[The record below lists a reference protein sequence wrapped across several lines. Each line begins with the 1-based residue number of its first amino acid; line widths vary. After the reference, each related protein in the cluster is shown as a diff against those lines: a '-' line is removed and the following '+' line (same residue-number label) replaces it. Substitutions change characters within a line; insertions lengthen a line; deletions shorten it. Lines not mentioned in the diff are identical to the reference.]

1 MPQPQDE
8 LAFGL
13 ITLKAAPIRSSTKS
27 SSAPFRNSSE
37 VEIDKDGDAVALD
50 REVVFGA
57 RIVQREIVLEAR
69 TAAARHR
76 QPQHHG
82 RGLGLEDFGDPPG
95 GAGGNRHRR
104 LGDKAHVG
112 IPNLCGE
119 HYVVVGGIGAK
130 PMLAKTGPAGRLL
143 PPLFEPPRQAAPYA
157 TLPKHSRGRLYP
169 EAESATRTC
178 YQRDRDRILHSTA
191 FRRLKQKTQVFVQH
205 EGDYYRTRLTH
216 SLEVAQI
223 ARSLARVLALDE
235 DLAEA
240 LALAHDLGH
249 TPFGHAG
256 EEALA
261 AATAHIGGFDHNAHA
276 LRIVT
281 KLEHRYAA
289 FDGLNLT
296 WETLEGLVKHNGPLQ
311 PGKGLPGPI
320 ASFDARWPLDLG
332 SYPGLEAQVAALAD
346 DIAYTNHDI
355 DDGLR
360 AGLFTAADLASAPM
374 VGEHVKA
381 ILAEN
386 GDLELNRLI
395 GEIVRR
401 LMSALI
407 DDLLAETRCRLG
419 RAAPASVGEVRQQSS
434 AFVAFSEAMSAE
446 MAQLK
451 GFLFAHMYR
460 HPRVL
465 ESMSAAKQVVSGLF
479 AALTAEP
486 RLLPA
491 DWCEACGNPGDPATA
506 GVVRDYIAGM
516 TDRYA
521 LEEHRRIFHTEI
533 AL

>member
-1 MPQPQDE
+1 MP
-8 LAFGL
+8 
-13 ITLKAAPIRSSTKS
+13 
-27 SSAPFRNSSE
+27 
-37 VEIDKDGDAVALD
+37 
-50 REVVFGA
+50 A
-57 RIVQREIVLEAR
+57 RI
-69 TAAARHR
+69 
-76 QPQHHG
+76 
-82 RGLGLEDFGDPPG
+82 
-95 GAGGNRHRR
+95 
-104 LGDKAHVG
+104 
-112 IPNLCGE
+112 
-119 HYVVVGGIGAK
+119 
-130 PMLAKTGPAGRLL
+130 GPAGRLL
-143 PPLFEPPRQAAPYA
+143 PPLFEPPREPAPYA
-157 TLPKHSRGRLYP
+157 AHPKDSRGRLYP
-169 EAESATRTC
+169 EPESATRTC

-191 FRRLKQKTQVFVQH
+191 FRRLKHKTQVFVQH

-311 PGKGLPGPI
+311 VEKGLPAPI
-320 ASFDARWPLDLG
+320 AGFDARWPLDLG
-332 SYPGLEAQVAALAD
+332 SFPGVEAQVAALAD

-360 AGLFTAADLASAPM
+360 AGLFAAADLGTASL
-374 VGEHVKA
+374 VGAYVKD
-381 ILAEN
+381 ILEKYR
-386 GDLELNRLI
+386 DIELGRLV

-407 DDLLAETRCRLG
+407 GDLLAETRLRLK
-419 RAAPASVGEVRQQSS
+419 RAAAASATDVRRQSFALVS
-434 AFVAFSEAMSAE
+434 FSEAMSVQMAE
-446 MAQLK
+446 LK
-451 GFLFAHMYR
+451 AFLFAHMYR
-460 HPRVL
+460 HPRVVG
-465 ESMSAAKQVVSGLF
+465 SMSAAKQVVTELF

-491 DWCEACGNPGDPATA
+491 DWCKTCGNPGDSATA

-521 LEEHRRIFHTEI
+521 LEEHKRIFHIAI